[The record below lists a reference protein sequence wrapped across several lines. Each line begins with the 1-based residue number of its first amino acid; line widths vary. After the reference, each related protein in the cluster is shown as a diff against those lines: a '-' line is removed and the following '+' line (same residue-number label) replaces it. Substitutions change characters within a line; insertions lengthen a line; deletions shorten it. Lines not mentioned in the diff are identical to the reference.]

1 MAAAGPRPNWCF
13 SSRKVQTFS
22 WCRLHPKVFPR
33 WWSILHD
40 KLTGERKIK
49 HTNCEEPQVLT
60 SMDLFEYLWNLYPP
74 QSMLLNSQQIQSTI
88 SQHRNHIWELHK
100 RRFSWSFNFFPAS
113 AALHRIKRARSKT
126 AIDLASARCRDR
138 SSGSLVLRY
147 ASLWHCISKNPH
159 FIQLYPSHFQIQQIH
174 RQVSRPHSS
183 GALVALWGLP
193 FSPKAGRC
201 TCRSWNLR
209 RTSMPNKAQ
218 KGKPFPCYFLLC
230 WFQILTNN
238 KKTTGHQ
245 PIQDC
250 ETHRLSYDVQ
260 TVCC

>member
-1 MAAAGPRPNWCF
+1 MTNWPEYEKSNTQTVKSLKFWRRWTSLSISEIFTRLRACF
-13 SSRKVQTFS
+13 SILNRSKALHSIETTF
-22 WCRLHPKVFPR
+22 
-33 WWSILHD
+33 
-40 KLTGERKIK
+40 
-49 HTNCEEPQVLT
+49 
-60 SMDLFEYLWNLYPP
+60 
-74 QSMLLNSQQIQSTI
+74 
-88 SQHRNHIWELHK
+88 IWELHK

-138 SSGSLVLRY
+138 SSGSLVCRY

>member
-1 MAAAGPRPNWCF
+1 MTNWPEYEKSNTQTVKSLKFWRRWTSLSISEIFTRLRACF
-13 SSRKVQTFS
+13 SILNRSKALFHSIETTSESCTSVASRDPS
-22 WCRLHPKVFPR
+22 
-33 WWSILHD
+33 
-40 KLTGERKIK
+40 
-49 HTNCEEPQVLT
+49 T
-60 SMDLFEYLWNLYPP
+60 SFPP
-74 QSMLLNSQQIQSTI
+74 QQPCIALSEHAPRRRS
-88 SQHRNHIWELHK
+88 IWHQ
-100 RRFSWSFNFFPAS
+100 RG
-113 AALHRIKRARSKT
+113 AAIAPL
-126 AIDLASARCRDR
+126 DPW
-138 SSGSLVLRY
+138 Y